1 MIKKGFI
8 AVVAAF
14 MVMLAAFMLWAGT
27 SVKVQKLDITVV
39 NDVVKQAAAHW
50 DEIEQGKII
59 SQMKDAGSIPF
70 TIFNRDG
77 KILDATEAGLSSSLS
92 EAITN
97 GDTIADIEKDGRLL
111 GKAVFHNAT
120 PELLIKRSRQYLL
133 CGVFLLGGILLCI
146 ICYYWYLRKALFVPF
161 QKMERFARNIA
172 RGDLNVPLE
181 MDHTNV
187 FGAFT
192 ESFDLMREELKRAR
206 ENERLANQSKKELVA
221 SLSHDIKT
229 PVASIQAISELML
242 AFPRS
247 SKEKIQLETI
257 GQKAE
262 QINQLVTNLFQATME
277 ELEKLK
283 VDTSELESRILCT
296 YVAASDYNHLANLR
310 AVPDCMIIADPLRI
324 QQVIDNVIHNS
335 YKYANTTIDIS
346 AFCEGDYLAVCFR
359 DFGKGAAS
367 EELPLLF
374 EKFYRGSNAKN
385 RNGAGLGLYLSRY
398 FMEQMGGRI
407 SCENCED
414 GFQVTLYIRL
424 AGKIQQDR
432 N

>member
-39 NDVVKQAAAHW
+39 NDVVKQAAARW
-50 DEIEQGKII
+50 EDLVRGEGVPEIN
-59 SQMKDAGSIPF
+59 DAGAYPF
-70 TIFNRDG
+70 TIFDRNG
-77 KILDATEAGLSSSLS
+77 KILDTTDSGLSSSLS
-92 EAITN
+92 EAVIN
-97 GDTIADIEKDGRLL
+97 GDAIADIEKDGVLL
-111 GKAVFHNAT
+111 GKAVFHNTT
-120 PELLIKRSRQYLL
+120 PELLQKRSQQYLL
-133 CGVFLLGGILLCI
+133 CGVILLGGILLCI
-146 ICYYWYLRKALFVPF
+146 VCYYWYLQKELLVPF
-161 QKMERFARNIA
+161 QRMERFARNIA
-172 RGDLNVPLE
+172 RGDFNVPLE

-192 ESFDLMREELKRAR
+192 ESFDLMREELKKAR

-247 SKEKIQLETI
+247 SKERNQLETI

-277 ELEKLK
+277 DLEKLK
-283 VDTSELESRILCT
+283 VETSELESRILCT
-296 YVAASDYNHLANLR
+296 YVAASDYSHLANLR
-310 AVPDCMIIADPLRI
+310 TVPDCMIIADPLRM

-335 YKYANTTIDIS
+335 YKYANTAIDIS
-346 AFCEGDYLAVCFR
+346 AACEGDFLAVCFR
-359 DFGKGAAS
+359 DFGKGADS

-374 EKFYRGSNAKN
+374 EKFYRGRNAKN

-424 AGKIQQDR
+424 A
-432 N
+432 

>member
-8 AVVAAF
+8 AVIAAF
-14 MVMLAAFMLWAGT
+14 IVMLAAFMFWAGT
-27 SVKVQKLDITVV
+27 GVKVQKLDITVV
-39 NDVVKQAAAHW
+39 NDVVKQAAARW
-50 DEIEQGKII
+50 EDFVRGEGVPEIN
-59 SQMKDAGSIPF
+59 DAGAYPF
-70 TIFNRDG
+70 TIFDRNG
-77 KILDATEAGLSSSLS
+77 KILDTTDSGLSSSLS
-92 EAITN
+92 EAVIN
-97 GDTIADIEKDGRLL
+97 GDAIADIEKDGVLL
-111 GKAVFHNAT
+111 GKAVFHNTT
-120 PELLIKRSRQYLL
+120 PELLQKRSEQYLL
-133 CGVFLLGGILLCI
+133 CGVILLGSILLCI
-146 ICYYWYLRKALFVPF
+146 VCYYWYLQKELLVPF
-161 QKMERFARNIA
+161 QRMERFARNIA
-172 RGDLNVPLE
+172 RGDFNVPLE

-192 ESFDLMREELKRAR
+192 ESFDLMREELKKAR

-247 SKEKIQLETI
+247 SKERNQLETI

-277 ELEKLK
+277 DLEKLK
-283 VDTSELESRILCT
+283 VETSELESRILCT
-296 YVAASDYNHLANLR
+296 YVAASDYSHLANLR
-310 AVPDCMIIADPLRI
+310 TVPDCMIIADPLRM

-335 YKYANTTIDIS
+335 YKYANTAIDIS
-346 AFCEGDYLAVCFR
+346 AACEGDFLAVCFR

-374 EKFYRGSNAKN
+374 EKFYRGRNAKD

-424 AGKIQQDR
+424 A
-432 N
+432 

>member
-8 AVVAAF
+8 AVIAAF
-14 MVMLAAFMLWAGT
+14 MVMLAAFMFWAGT

-39 NDVVKQAAAHW
+39 NDVVKQAAARW
-50 DEIEQGKII
+50 EDLVRGEGVPEIN
-59 SQMKDAGSIPF
+59 DAGAYPF
-70 TIFNRDG
+70 TIFDRNG
-77 KILDATEAGLSSSLS
+77 KILDTTGSGLSSGLS
-92 EAITN
+92 EAVIN
-97 GDTIADIEKDGRLL
+97 GDAIADIEKDGVLL
-111 GKAVFHNAT
+111 GKAVFHNTT
-120 PELLIKRSRQYLL
+120 PELLQKRSEQYLL

-146 ICYYWYLRKALFVPF
+146 ICYYWYLKKALFVPF

-206 ENERLANQSKKELVA
+206 ENERIANQSKKELVA

-247 SKEKIQLETI
+247 SKEKNQLETI

-277 ELEKLK
+277 DLEKLK

-296 YVAASDYNHLANLR
+296 YVAASDYSHLANLR
-310 AVPDCMIIADPLRI
+310 AVPECMIIVDPLRI

-346 AFCEGDYLAVCFR
+346 ASCEGDYLAVCFR

-374 EKFYRGSNAKN
+374 EKFYRGRNAKN

-407 SCENCED
+407 SCENCEG

-424 AGKIQQDR
+424 A
-432 N
+432 

>member
-8 AVVAAF
+8 AVIAAF
-14 MVMLAAFMLWAGT
+14 MVMLAAFMFWAGT

-39 NDVVKQAAAHW
+39 NDVVKQAAARW
-50 DEIEQGKII
+50 EDLVQGESALKINNAD
-59 SQMKDAGSIPF
+59 SYPF
-70 TIFNRDG
+70 TIFDRNG
-77 KILDATEAGLSSSLS
+77 KILDATGSGLSSSLS
-92 EAITN
+92 EAVIN
-97 GDTIADIEKDGRLL
+97 GDAIADIEKDGVLL
-111 GKAVFHNAT
+111 GKAVFHNTT
-120 PELLIKRSRQYLL
+120 PELLQKRSEQYLL
-133 CGVFLLGGILLCI
+133 CGVILLGGILLCI
-146 ICYYWYLRKALFVPF
+146 VCYYWYLQKELLLPF
-161 QKMERFARNIA
+161 QRMERFARNIA
-172 RGDLNVPLE
+172 RGDFNVPLE

-192 ESFDLMREELKRAR
+192 ESFDLMREELKKAR

-247 SKEKIQLETI
+247 SKERNQLETI

-277 ELEKLK
+277 DLEKLK
-283 VDTSELESRILCT
+283 VETSELESQILCT
-296 YVAASDYNHLANLR
+296 YVAASDYSHLANLR
-310 AVPDCMIIADPLRI
+310 TVPDCMIIADPLRM

-335 YKYANTTIDIS
+335 YKYANTAIDIS
-346 AFCEGDYLAVCFR
+346 AACEGDFLAVCFR
-359 DFGKGAAS
+359 DFGKGADN

-374 EKFYRGSNAKN
+374 EKFYRGRNAKN

-407 SCENCED
+407 SCENCEG

-424 AGKIQQDR
+424 A
-432 N
+432 

>member
-8 AVVAAF
+8 AVIAAF
-14 MVMLAAFMLWAGT
+14 MVMLAAFMFWAGT

-39 NDVVKQAAAHW
+39 NDVVKQAAARW
-50 DEIEQGKII
+50 EDLVRGEGVPEIN
-59 SQMKDAGSIPF
+59 DAGAYPF
-70 TIFNRDG
+70 TIFDRNG
-77 KILDATEAGLSSSLS
+77 KILDITGSGLSSGLS
-92 EAITN
+92 EAVIN
-97 GDTIADIEKDGRLL
+97 GDAIADIEKDGVLL
-111 GKAVFHNAT
+111 GKAVFHNTT
-120 PELLIKRSRQYLL
+120 PELLQKRSEQYLL

-146 ICYYWYLRKALFVPF
+146 ICYYWYLKKALFVPF

-206 ENERLANQSKKELVA
+206 ENERIANQSKKELVA

-247 SKEKIQLETI
+247 SKEKNQLETI

-277 ELEKLK
+277 DLEKLK

-296 YVAASDYNHLANLR
+296 YVAASDYSHLANLR
-310 AVPDCMIIADPLRI
+310 AVPECMIIVDPLRI

-346 AFCEGDYLAVCFR
+346 ASCEGDYLAVCFR

-374 EKFYRGSNAKN
+374 EKFYRGRNAKN

-407 SCENCED
+407 SCENCEG

-424 AGKIQQDR
+424 A
-432 N
+432 

>member
-8 AVVAAF
+8 AVIAAF
-14 MVMLAAFMLWAGT
+14 MVMLAAFMFWAGT
-27 SVKVQKLDITVV
+27 GVKVQKLDITVV
-39 NDVVKQAAAHW
+39 NDVVKLAAARW
-50 DEIEQGKII
+50 EDLVRGEGVPEIN
-59 SQMKDAGSIPF
+59 DAGAYPF
-70 TIFNRDG
+70 TIFDRNG
-77 KILDATEAGLSSSLS
+77 KILDTTGSGLSSSLS
-92 EAITN
+92 EAVIN
-97 GDTIADIEKDGRLL
+97 GDAIADIEKDGVLL
-111 GKAVFHNAT
+111 GKAVFHNTT
-120 PELLIKRSRQYLL
+120 PELLQKRSEQYLL
-133 CGVFLLGGILLCI
+133 CGVILLGGILLCI
-146 ICYYWYLRKALFVPF
+146 VCYYWYLQKELLVPF
-161 QKMERFARNIA
+161 QRMERFARNIA
-172 RGDLNVPLE
+172 RGDFNVPLE

-192 ESFDLMREELKRAR
+192 ESFDLMREELKKAR

-247 SKEKIQLETI
+247 SKERNQLETI

-277 ELEKLK
+277 DLEKLK
-283 VDTSELESRILCT
+283 VETSELESRILCT
-296 YVAASDYNHLANLR
+296 YVAASDYSHLANLR
-310 AVPDCMIIADPLRI
+310 TVPDCMIIADPLRM

-335 YKYANTTIDIS
+335 YKYANTAIDIS
-346 AFCEGDYLAVCFR
+346 AACEGDYLAVCFR

-374 EKFYRGSNAKN
+374 EKFYRGRNAKN

-407 SCENCED
+407 SCENCEG

-424 AGKIQQDR
+424 A
-432 N
+432 

>member
-8 AVVAAF
+8 AVIAAF
-14 MVMLAAFMLWAGT
+14 MVMLAAFMFWAGT
-27 SVKVQKLDITVV
+27 GVKVQKLDITVV
-39 NDVVKQAAAHW
+39 NDVVKQAAARW
-50 DEIEQGKII
+50 EDLVRGEGVPEIN
-59 SQMKDAGSIPF
+59 DAGAYPF
-70 TIFNRDG
+70 TIFDRNG
-77 KILDATEAGLSSSLS
+77 KILDTTGSGLSSSLS
-92 EAITN
+92 EAVIN
-97 GDTIADIEKDGRLL
+97 GDAIADIEKDGVLL
-111 GKAVFHNAT
+111 GKAVFHNTT
-120 PELLIKRSRQYLL
+120 PELLQKRSEQYLL
-133 CGVFLLGGILLCI
+133 CGVILLGGILLCI
-146 ICYYWYLRKALFVPF
+146 VCYYWYLQKELLVPF
-161 QKMERFARNIA
+161 QRMERFARNIA
-172 RGDLNVPLE
+172 RGDFNVPLE

-192 ESFDLMREELKRAR
+192 ESFDLMREELKKAR

-247 SKEKIQLETI
+247 SKEKNQLETI

-277 ELEKLK
+277 DLEKLK

-296 YVAASDYNHLANLR
+296 YVAASDYSHLANLR
-310 AVPDCMIIADPLRI
+310 AVPECMIIVDPLRI

-346 AFCEGDYLAVCFR
+346 ASCEGDYLAVCFR

-374 EKFYRGSNAKN
+374 EKFYRGRNAKN

-407 SCENCED
+407 SCENCEG

-424 AGKIQQDR
+424 A
-432 N
+432 

>member
-8 AVVAAF
+8 AVIAAF
-14 MVMLAAFMLWAGT
+14 MVMLAAFMFWAGT
-27 SVKVQKLDITVV
+27 GVKVQKLDITVV
-39 NDVVKQAAAHW
+39 NDVVKQAAARW
-50 DEIEQGKII
+50 EDLVRGEGVPEIN
-59 SQMKDAGSIPF
+59 DAGAYPF
-70 TIFNRDG
+70 TIFDRNG
-77 KILDATEAGLSSSLS
+77 KILDTTGSGLSSSLS
-92 EAITN
+92 EAVIN
-97 GDTIADIEKDGRLL
+97 GDAIADIEKDGVLL
-111 GKAVFHNAT
+111 GKAVFHNTT
-120 PELLIKRSRQYLL
+120 PELLQKRSEQYLL
-133 CGVFLLGGILLCI
+133 CGVILLGGILLCI
-146 ICYYWYLRKALFVPF
+146 VCYYWYLQKELLVPF
-161 QKMERFARNIA
+161 QRMERFARNIA
-172 RGDLNVPLE
+172 RGDFNVPLE

-192 ESFDLMREELKRAR
+192 ESFDLMREELKKAR

-247 SKEKIQLETI
+247 SKERNQLETI

-277 ELEKLK
+277 DLEKLK
-283 VDTSELESRILCT
+283 VETSELESRILCT
-296 YVAASDYNHLANLR
+296 YVAASDYSHLANLR
-310 AVPDCMIIADPLRI
+310 TVPDCMIIADPLRM

-335 YKYANTTIDIS
+335 YKYANTAIDIS
-346 AFCEGDYLAVCFR
+346 AACEGDFLAVCFR
-359 DFGKGAAS
+359 DFGKGADS

-374 EKFYRGSNAKN
+374 EKFYRGRNAKN

-407 SCENCED
+407 SCENCEG

-424 AGKIQQDR
+424 A
-432 N
+432 

>member
-8 AVVAAF
+8 AVIAAF
-14 MVMLAAFMLWAGT
+14 IVMLAAFMFWAGIG
-27 SVKVQKLDITVV
+27 VKVQKLDITVV
-39 NDVVKQAAAHW
+39 NDVVKQAAARW
-50 DEIEQGKII
+50 EDLVRGEGVPEIN
-59 SQMKDAGSIPF
+59 DAGAYPF
-70 TIFNRDG
+70 TIFDRNG
-77 KILDATEAGLSSSLS
+77 KILDTTDSGLSSSLS
-92 EAITN
+92 EAVIN
-97 GDTIADIEKDGRLL
+97 GDAIADIEKDGVLL
-111 GKAVFHNAT
+111 GKAVFHNTT
-120 PELLIKRSRQYLL
+120 PELLQKRSEQYLL
-133 CGVFLLGGILLCI
+133 CGVILLGGILLCI
-146 ICYYWYLRKALFVPF
+146 VCYYWYLQKELLVPF
-161 QKMERFARNIA
+161 QRMERFARNIA
-172 RGDLNVPLE
+172 RGDFNVPLE

-192 ESFDLMREELKRAR
+192 ESFDLMREELKKAR

-247 SKEKIQLETI
+247 SKERNQLETI

-277 ELEKLK
+277 DLEKLK
-283 VDTSELESRILCT
+283 VETSELESRILCT
-296 YVAASDYNHLANLR
+296 YVAASDYSHLANLR
-310 AVPDCMIIADPLRI
+310 TVPDCMIIADPLRM

-335 YKYANTTIDIS
+335 YKYANTAIDIS
-346 AFCEGDYLAVCFR
+346 AACEGDFLAVCFR
-359 DFGKGAAS
+359 DFGKGADS

-374 EKFYRGSNAKN
+374 EKFYRGRNAKN

-424 AGKIQQDR
+424 A
-432 N
+432 

>member
-8 AVVAAF
+8 AVIAAF
-14 MVMLAAFMLWAGT
+14 IVMLAAFMFWAGT
-27 SVKVQKLDITVV
+27 GVKVQKLDITVV
-39 NDVVKQAAAHW
+39 NDVVKQAAARW
-50 DEIEQGKII
+50 EDLVRGEGVPEIN
-59 SQMKDAGSIPF
+59 DAGAYPF
-70 TIFNRDG
+70 TIFDRNG
-77 KILDATEAGLSSSLS
+77 KILDTTDSGLSSSLS
-92 EAITN
+92 EAVIN
-97 GDTIADIEKDGRLL
+97 GDAIADIEKDGVLL
-111 GKAVFHNAT
+111 GKAVFHNTT
-120 PELLIKRSRQYLL
+120 PELLQKRSEQYLL
-133 CGVFLLGGILLCI
+133 CGVILLGGILLCI
-146 ICYYWYLRKALFVPF
+146 VCYYWYLQKELLVPF
-161 QKMERFARNIA
+161 QRMERFARNIA
-172 RGDLNVPLE
+172 RGDFNVPLE

-192 ESFDLMREELKRAR
+192 ESFDLMREELKKAR

-247 SKEKIQLETI
+247 SKERNQLETI

-277 ELEKLK
+277 DLEKLK
-283 VDTSELESRILCT
+283 VETSELESRILCT
-296 YVAASDYNHLANLR
+296 YVAASDYSHLANLR
-310 AVPDCMIIADPLRI
+310 TVPDCMIIADPLRM

-335 YKYANTTIDIS
+335 YKYANTAIDIS
-346 AFCEGDYLAVCFR
+346 AACEGDFLAVCFR
-359 DFGKGAAS
+359 DFGKGADS

-374 EKFYRGSNAKN
+374 EKFYRGRNAKN

-424 AGKIQQDR
+424 A
-432 N
+432 

>member
-8 AVVAAF
+8 AVIAAF
-14 MVMLAAFMLWAGT
+14 MVMLAAFMFWAGT
-27 SVKVQKLDITVV
+27 GVKVQKLDITVV
-39 NDVVKQAAAHW
+39 NDVVKQAAARW
-50 DEIEQGKII
+50 EDLVRGEGVPEIN
-59 SQMKDAGSIPF
+59 DAGAYPF
-70 TIFNRDG
+70 TIFDRNG
-77 KILDATEAGLSSSLS
+77 KILDTTGSGLSSSLS
-92 EAITN
+92 EAVIN
-97 GDTIADIEKDGRLL
+97 GDAIADIEKDGVLL
-111 GKAVFHNAT
+111 GKAVFHNTT
-120 PELLIKRSRQYLL
+120 PELLQKRSEQYLL
-133 CGVFLLGGILLCI
+133 CGVILLGGILLCI
-146 ICYYWYLRKALFVPF
+146 VCYYWYLQKELLVPF
-161 QKMERFARNIA
+161 QRMERFARNIA
-172 RGDLNVPLE
+172 RGDFNVPLE

-192 ESFDLMREELKRAR
+192 ESFDLMREELKKAR

-247 SKEKIQLETI
+247 SKERNQLETI

-277 ELEKLK
+277 DLEKLK
-283 VDTSELESRILCT
+283 VETSELESRILCT
-296 YVAASDYNHLANLR
+296 YVAASDYSHLANLR
-310 AVPDCMIIADPLRI
+310 TVPDCMIIADPLRM

-335 YKYANTTIDIS
+335 YKYANTAIDIS
-346 AFCEGDYLAVCFR
+346 AACEGDFLAVCFR

-374 EKFYRGSNAKN
+374 EKFYRGRNAKN

-407 SCENCED
+407 SCENCEG

-424 AGKIQQDR
+424 A
-432 N
+432 